1 MHVISQ
7 SVSLCPQVADVAVP
21 LTCNK
26 IKVMFGTLSFDNS
39 RFTNKL
45 CFVYFFHIF
54 YLFVFTVLVCFFSI
68 SQSKYIC
75 FVFCFYFF
83 FTLQWKKMFQK
94 PQEVLTYSPKYS
106 VSTRGQI
113 MNIAKLSLHHTS
125 KIGVRAGGAE
135 DWSEN
140 GLVLDV

>member
-7 SVSLCPQVADVAVP
+7 SVSLCPQVADVSVP

-54 YLFVFTVLVCFFSI
+54 YLLVFTVLVRFFSI

-83 FTLQWKKMFQK
+83 SLCNGKKMFQK
-94 PQEVLTYSPKYS
+94 P
-106 VSTRGQI
+106 
-113 MNIAKLSLHHTS
+113 
-125 KIGVRAGGAE
+125 
-135 DWSEN
+135 
-140 GLVLDV
+140 